1 MQTLSD
7 GKVFC
12 ITQNSAVLTA
22 MSVGY
27 LLPLAV
33 IIIFCSMIG
42 YHMWTRKVPGEG
54 GTNAQNAALRTSKRV
69 TYMIIAVIVA
79 FILVWFPLFISGL
92 IANANRR
99 LDIRMIFLPL
109 FSSVFNLNGPL
120 NMLIYDVFSE
130 NYRSVFRDWFR
141 CVREICHQ
149 QINSVNSTNQR
160 TTTEARLEN
169 VVVMASFKKY

>member
-1 MQTLSD
+1 MP
-7 GKVFC
+7 
-12 ITQNSAVLTA
+12 TQIEELT
-22 MSVGY
+22 
-27 LLPLAV
+27 
-33 IIIFCSMIG
+33 F
-42 YHMWTRKVPGEG
+42 E
-54 GTNAQNAALRTSKRV
+54 
-69 TYMIIAVIVA
+69 
-79 FILVWFPLFISGL
+79 
-92 IANANRR
+92 
-99 LDIRMIFLPL
+99 DI

-149 QINSVNSTNQR
+149 QINSVNSTNQS